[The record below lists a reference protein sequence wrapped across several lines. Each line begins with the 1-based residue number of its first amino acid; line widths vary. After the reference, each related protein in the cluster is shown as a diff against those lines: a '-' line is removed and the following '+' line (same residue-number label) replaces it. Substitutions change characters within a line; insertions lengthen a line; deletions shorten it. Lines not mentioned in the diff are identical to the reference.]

1 VFAHAPSVLVRR
13 AADFVVVL
21 GAQDEPVVLRDSALA
36 VWDAF
41 AEPASIEDVATS
53 LASVY
58 DAPVTV
64 IRPEV
69 ARVVDELAA
78 IDALVAVDG
87 TT

>member
-1 VFAHAPSVLVRR
+1 VRR
-13 AADFVVVL
+13 TANFAVVL
-21 GAQDEPVVLRDSALA
+21 GAQDEPVVLRESALA

-41 AEPASIEDVATS
+41 ADPASVDDVAAR

-69 ARVVDELAA
+69 ARVVDELVA
-78 IDALVAVDG
+78 IDALTAID
-87 TT
+87 TTP